1 MASPNRPAT
10 NGVGVS
16 PSATASIP
24 PPNMIGTD
32 TVAAMLTSPATIEPM
47 KCHFCTSTTGRRRRS
62 QPSERS
68 GSTDAAGARS
78 APGQRRSGTWRSL
91 CDPTARFRPCT
102 NGLRVLI
109 DTAIRLLAALALVVA
124 NAGFVAAEFAL
135 VAVDRARI
143 DERAGQGQ
151 ARAAAVQR
159 LLSRLS
165 YHLSGRSSASRSR
178 HCSSV
183 CWPNPR

>member
-1 MASPNRPAT
+1 M
-10 NGVGVS
+10 G
-16 PSATASIP
+16 
-24 PPNMIGTD
+24 
-32 TVAAMLTSPATIEPM
+32 
-47 KCHFCTSTTGRRRRS
+47 
-62 QPSERS
+62 S
-68 GSTDAAGARS
+68 G
-78 APGQRRSGTWRSL
+78 
-91 CDPTARFRPCT
+91 
-102 NGLRVLI
+102 VLI

-151 ARAAAVQR
+151 AAAAVQR